1 MIRTT
6 LLFILTAV
14 AEIVGCY
21 LPFLVL
27 KGGRTPRLLSPAGFS
42 LALFAWLLTLH
53 PTAAGRVCLCRLW
66 RGLCLSGAGLVAG
79 GGWGAAY
86 FSGPGGRCGR
96 LGGDGVAYW
105 WGSAFL
111 SLMLS

>member
-1 MIRTT
+1 MIRST
-6 LLFILTAV
+6 LLFIITAV

-21 LPFLVL
+21 LTYLVL
-27 KGGRTPRLLSPAGFS
+27 KGGRTPLLLIPAALS

-66 RGLCLSGAGLVAG
+66 RGLCLSGAGLVAV

-86 FSGPGGRCGR
+86 FSGPGGCCGR
-96 LGGDGVAYW
+96 LGGDGVAYGW
-105 WGSAFL
+105 RSAVL
-111 SLMLS
+111 NLMLS